1 MVSFEEHN
9 RLLLPGAR
17 HRSSIWPAMQTCR
30 IADVHL
36 PFPCRSKSKKTGK
49 NNTPPF
55 KMRYPTDMGEV
66 RKNPD
71 AAYKTKVVDD
81 CYIQLPF
88 SSYVQ
93 TL

>member
-1 MVSFEEHN
+1 
-9 RLLLPGAR
+9 
-17 HRSSIWPAMQTCR
+17 
-30 IADVHL
+30 
-36 PFPCRSKSKKTGK
+36 
-49 NNTPPF
+49 
-55 KMRYPTDMGEV
+55 MRYPTDMGEV